1 MKLRQLEI
9 ALQRCAGFEK
19 PRAAWEQY
27 QTPATLAARLL
38 YDACMNG
45 DIEGKTVCDLGCGTG
60 ILAIGAALLGAKTVR
75 AVDRDPAAIHT
86 ARENAT
92 LLGTDVECI
101 VADIAGADAS
111 GLAERIGPSDTVVMN
126 PPFGAQ
132 KQNVHADR
140 AFIDCAIAIAP
151 VTYGIFNAG
160 STPFVEAY
168 LRERGTVAGRVSGSF
183 PIKRS
188 FAFHTKDVQEIAVE
202 ILRIARTGSASFR
215 EDKENPV

>member
-1 MKLRQLEI
+1 MKLRQLEM

-38 YDACMNG
+38 YDAYMNG
-45 DIEGKTVCDLGCGTG
+45 DIKGKGVCDLGCGTG

-75 AVDRDPAAIHT
+75 AVDLDPKAVRT
-86 ARENAT
+86 AGENAA
-92 LLGTDVECI
+92 LLHADVEFV
-101 VADIAGADAS
+101 VADIDGADAG
-111 GLAERIGPSDTVVMN
+111 GLADRIGPCDTVVMN

-132 KQNVHADR
+132 KQKVHADR
-140 AFIDCAIAIAP
+140 PFIDCALTIAP
-151 VTYGIFNAG
+151 VTYGIFNTG

-168 LRERGTVAGRVSGSF
+168 IKGRGRVAGRVSGTF

-188 FAFHTKDVQEIAVE
+188 FAFHTKDVQEIEVE
-202 ILRIARTGSASFR
+202 ILRLVR
-215 EDKENPV
+215 N